1 MYWKHI
7 GIYGYKKDFLLKMC
21 ATPPTILEQYEKL
34 EQLRALHIG
43 GKICIVKTLYPS
55 IGVDTPDDILKVEK
69 KISESR
75 NYD

>member
-1 MYWKHI
+1 MDTGKE
-7 GIYGYKKDFLLKMC
+7 FLLEMC
-21 ATPPTILEQYEKL
+21 ATPPTILEKYEKL

-43 GKICIVKTLYPS
+43 GKICIVKTSYSS

-69 KISESR
+69 KINESE